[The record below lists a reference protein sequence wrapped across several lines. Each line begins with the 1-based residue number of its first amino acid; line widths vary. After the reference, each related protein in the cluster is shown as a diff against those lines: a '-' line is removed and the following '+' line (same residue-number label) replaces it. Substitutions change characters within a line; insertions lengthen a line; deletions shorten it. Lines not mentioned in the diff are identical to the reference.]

1 MVRAGAGVGLLGR
14 PVEGRLDVAAVA
26 LEVLVARIAR
36 HAHHRADGEAQPRE
50 GQVDRHPAPG
60 VERDEAC
67 GGDRGGQDRPLRLA
81 RNHDDAEP
89 SAPRLPARHVGS
101 HGHPAAFAQGLHRCH
116 VSMAAAAILAAA
128 GGARPPNELHVETL
142 QRLAQNARVAVAR
155 QHDVDWIARAWGL
168 DERHQHELAV
178 PHANDARQV
187 LELGVD
193 LLCHGRRLP
202 RRAMHEADVAG
213 EQAPQHTIDKCAVL
227 RVRHRQAYLARAQ
240 PCEETIRAL
249 YSRSKAYLESL
260 DSSGCPSAF
269 PWGGRSPLRNR
280 GCGGSASVIE
290 IEKFV
295 PSPPHA
301 VTKFRDQDTRGSRTG
316 PPHRARRW
324 RPA

>member
-1 MVRAGAGVGLLGR
+1 MKRVVAIAAGRIGR
-14 PVEGRLDVAAVA
+14 CD
-26 LEVLVARIAR
+26 
-36 HAHHRADGEAQPRE
+36 
-50 GQVDRHPAPG
+50 
-60 VERDEAC
+60 C
-67 GGDRGGQDRPLRLA
+67 A

-128 GGARPPNELHVETL
+128 GGARPPNELHVEAL

-168 DERHQHELAV
+168 MSGSSMNWPCHMPTMHGKCC
-178 PHANDARQV
+178 
-187 LELGVD
+187 ELGVEP
-193 LLCHGRRLP
+193 LCHGRRLP

-280 GCGGSASVIE
+280 GCGGI
-290 IEKFV
+290 
-295 PSPPHA
+295 
-301 VTKFRDQDTRGSRTG
+301 G
-316 PPHRARRW
+316 
-324 RPA
+324 